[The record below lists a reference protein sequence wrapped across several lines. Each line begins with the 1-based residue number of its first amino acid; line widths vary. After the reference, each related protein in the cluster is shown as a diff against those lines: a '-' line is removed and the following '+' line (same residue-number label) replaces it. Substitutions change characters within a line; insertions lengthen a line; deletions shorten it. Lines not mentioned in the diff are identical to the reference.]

1 MVEGRGMKLYWHT
14 SPTCIACKQLKPL
27 AKKITGEYGV
37 GFVELDVSQGQAFAP
52 DILSVPTAIL
62 AQGPE
67 VPEVVGRLDANYI
80 NARSLRKLLEG
91 QMR

>member
-1 MVEGRGMKLYWHT
+1 MKLYYHT
-14 SPTCIACKQLKPL
+14 SPTCVACKQLKPL
-27 AKKITGEYGV
+27 AKKIAKEHGV
-37 GFVELDVSQGQAFAP
+37 EFVELDVSQGQAFAP

-62 AQGPE
+62 AQGQE
-67 VPEVVGRLDANYI
+67 MIGRLDANYI

>member
-1 MVEGRGMKLYWHT
+1 MILFYHT
-14 SPTCIACKQLKPL
+14 APFCAPCRQLKPL
-27 AKKITGEYGV
+27 AKRIAGEYGV
-37 GFVELDVSQGQAFAP
+37 EFVELDVSQGQAFTP

-62 AQGPE
+62 AQGQ
-67 VPEVVGRLDANYI
+67 EVVGRLDANYI

>member
-1 MVEGRGMKLYWHT
+1 MNLYWHT
-14 SPTCIACKQLKPL
+14 SPTCVACKQLKPL
-27 AKKITGEYGV
+27 AKKIAKEHGV
-37 GFVELDVSQGQAFAP
+37 EFVELNVSLGQAFSP

-62 AQGPE
+62 AQGS
-67 VPEVVGRLDANYI
+67 EVVGRLDANYI

>member
-1 MVEGRGMKLYWHT
+1 MTTLFYHT
-14 SPTCIACKQLKPL
+14 SPTCIACRQLKPL
-27 AKKITGEYGV
+27 AKKIAKEHGV
-37 GFVELDVSQGQAFAP
+37 EFVELDVSQGQAFAP

-62 AQGPE
+62 AQGQ
-67 VPEVVGRLDANYI
+67 EVVGRLDANYI

>member
-1 MVEGRGMKLYWHT
+1 MRLSLAY
-14 SPTCIACKQLKPL
+14 SPCPNDTYIFHAL
-27 AKKITGEYGV
+27 AQGLVSIPG
-37 GFVELDVSQGQAFAP
+37 VELDVSLGQAFSP

-62 AQGPE
+62 AQGQ
-67 VPEVVGRLDANYI
+67 EVVGRLDANYI

>member
-1 MVEGRGMKLYWHT
+1 MKLYWHT
-14 SPTCIACKQLKPL
+14 SPTCIACRQLKPL

-37 GFVELDVSQGQAFAP
+37 EFVELDVSQGQAFTP

-62 AQGPE
+62 AQGGE
-67 VPEVVGRLDANYI
+67 MVGRLDANYI

>member
-1 MVEGRGMKLYWHT
+1 VE
-14 SPTCIACKQLKPL
+14 
-27 AKKITGEYGV
+27 
-37 GFVELDVSQGQAFAP
+37 FVELDVSQGQAFSP

-62 AQGPE
+62 AQGGE
-67 VPEVVGRLDANYI
+67 MVGRLDANYI